1 MSAGRARRYPPG
13 GGRLPIVC
21 GVATDSSRRWVAL
34 GLFLLLAGIYGL
46 TAGGHTYSSDEE
58 GMYQTT
64 RSLLERRSPVLAIT
78 EDNVHVTPSTAGR
91 DGRPVGVSGLGISVA
106 GIPLYL
112 VGSVV
117 SHTVAR
123 SYADYTERVFIGW
136 TNSFV
141 TAAGVVLLFLLAE
154 LLGAR
159 RRWAV
164 ALALT
169 YGLATMVWPHAKT
182 FFSEPLT
189 TTLALAGAYFAVR
202 AVADSSLRLAAA
214 SGVFAGLAVSA
225 RSTAGLFL
233 PVIGLYLL
241 FAFPRRW
248 ANWFGRWLRVGLAY
262 TAGAAGP
269 LALFFW
275 SNWWRYGA
283 PTNMGPKSIPLN
295 YPLQDGLYGFF
306 LSPGK
311 SLFLYAPV
319 VLVGL
324 LAVPF
329 APRRHRPAVALM
341 VALGA
346 VNVALFA
353 RFFQWHGDHAWGPR
367 YLIMTIPFFVLPL
380 APLLDRVRWQR
391 ALAASAVL
399 GLFSAGLGVVMY
411 FNQYFYIVEH
421 TYGSH
426 DTPAGPSYWL
436 PMHYT
441 WYWSPIPG
449 TIRALPDVVR
459 HSARRLDG
467 YEKGMYEFPDGTQAR
482 YGWYFLP
489 PQLDSWA
496 YWVFPAHGP
505 KKLLLMGPV
514 FAGMA
519 VGGGVLLRRSLRAG
533 RADEPST
540 AAADGPPLTVTATAA
555 V

>member
-1 MSAGRARRYPPG
+1 MLRTGRRSTDG
-13 GGRLPIVC
+13 GTAAADR
-21 GVATDSSRRWVAL
+21 SRRRVAAA
-34 GLFLLLAGIYGL
+34 LFLLVAGIYGL

-58 GMYQTT
+58 GMFQTT

-78 EDNVHVTPSTAGR
+78 DDNVHVTPATAGR

-123 SYADYTERVFIGW
+123 SYAEYTERVFIGW

-141 TAAGVVLLFLLAE
+141 TAAGVVLLFLLAG
-154 LLGAR
+154 LLGAP

-202 AVADSSLRLAAA
+202 AVGDADLRLAAT
-214 SGVFAGLAVSA
+214 SGAFAGLAVSA

-241 FAFPRRW
+241 LAFPRRW

-262 TAGAAGP
+262 TAGAAVP
-269 LALFFW
+269 LALFLA

-283 PTNMGPKSIPLN
+283 VTNFGPKSIPLN

-324 LAVPF
+324 LAIPFVPR
-329 APRRHRPAVALM
+329 PHRPAVLLM
-341 VALGA
+341 AALGA

-367 YLIMTIPFFVLPL
+367 YLIMTIPFFVLPV

-391 ALAASAVL
+391 ALAVSAVL

-421 TYGSH
+421 TIGSH
-426 DTPAGPSYWL
+426 DTPVGPSYWE
-436 PMHYT
+436 PMHRDP
-441 WYWSPIPG
+441 YWSPIAG
-449 TIRALPDVVR
+449 TVRALPDVVR
-459 HSARRLDG
+459 HSFRRLDG
-467 YEKGMYEFPDGTQAR
+467 HEPGMYPFPDGTQAR

-496 YWVFPAHGP
+496 YWIFPAHGP
-505 KKLLLMGPV
+505 RKLLLMVPV
-514 FAGMA
+514 FAGLA
-519 VGGGVLLRRSLRAG
+519 IAGGESLRRALG
-533 RADEPST
+533 T
-540 AAADGPPLTVTATAA
+540 GADGEPVTSAEGAPALEAAATAA